1 MIKMPPFSAVSKI
14 SATGAPGSADNVET
28 DASSGSALHSS
39 LVKEF
44 RDVSEGL
51 WPLSRRVA
59 SRGGVGAR
67 WITVKAWLGR
77 AALNTVRR
85 GRQLTAVP
93 WARWF
98 PRSGAVADSRFQGPD
113 EPFPGHW
120 RSAPPP
126 WPRELGPEF
135 YQQLRLEV
143 GALPELWARVLWE
156 RDVNHRAP
164 VEVADQLGITMDQEQ
179 RILTQA
185 RAALRERLAELV
197 ARRGAS

>member
-1 MIKMPPFSAVSKI
+1 VLACKPAPLDRLVRVSLWK
-14 SATGAPGSADNVET
+14 S
-28 DASSGSALHSS
+28 LHYP
-39 LVKEF
+39 LVKES
-44 RDVSEGL
+44 RDVPEGL

-59 SRGGVGAR
+59 CRGGVGTR
-67 WITVKAWLGR
+67 WITVKSWLGR

-85 GRQLTAVP
+85 GRQLTAAP

-98 PRSGAVADSRFQGPD
+98 PRSGAVADSRFQGPG

-143 GALPELWARVLWE
+143 GALPELWGRVLWE

-164 VEVADQLGITMDQEQ
+164 AEVADQLGITKDQEQ

-185 RAALRERLAELV
+185 RAALRERLAGLV